1 MRALASLPLH
11 ASQHRSWLRRAR
23 AFEFKLQTKG
33 RKTMPSSEQ
42 ILNKLL
48 STLRQRFAIDTEQ
61 VTKASRLSDIG
72 IDSLH
77 LVDIM
82 LDMEHEFSF
91 QSESL
96 QLPPNPSLE
105 QIALAILRGSETRG

>member
-1 MRALASLPLH
+1 MTGFVPPFLAEPNQALHCNP
-11 ASQHRSWLRRAR
+11 
-23 AFEFKLQTKG
+23 EN
-33 RKTMPSSEQ
+33 TMPSNEQ

-48 STLRQRFAIDTEQ
+48 STLHQRFAIDTEQ
-61 VTKASRLSDIG
+61 VDHASRLSDIG

-82 LDMEHEFSF
+82 LDMEHEFNF
-91 QSESL
+91 QFESL

-105 QIALAILRGSETRG
+105 QISLAILMNSDTPG